1 MNLILLLF
9 VAVPQEYTNLLLG
22 GNYEAALG
30 YCNERIAKGK
40 DVLTWQVEKG
50 DIYYDKYGDYEKAAE
65 IHQNLIDNHG
75 DEDGWLHYRLA
86 LALEMRED
94 YLNAAKAYE
103 IVATQFRTPPLD
115 SFSLTGVER
124 CFKKN
129 YQDYVASVDGYKFTR
144 LELDEKLTQSSY
156 LAQKGERSVV
166 DQMILQR
173 LIYSNALKENA
184 DDTEFF
190 QDGRDDARKELYL
203 EEIRNHD
210 IIAKSEPTD
219 KEMESYYKKN
229 KENYALREE
238 VRGKEIIVAS
248 DTLARYLLD
257 TLHKDIESFDTLA
270 KFYSTA
276 QSNKTGGNMGVVYRG
291 TKPEPV
297 DEVLFKTEVNT
308 LTDVVRFDSK
318 YGIFLITGYKPKRYR
333 EYENVVSQV
342 RNAVKAE
349 KIEELEKKFTKS
361 LRKKAKIK
369 VYKNVVKNPME
380 SEEDKLAAVVSKREI
395 WKNDVVQRNQSQIR
409 MAQADLSNPEE
420 FEKLLNTIIDEQLK
434 LEFAER
440 NKYFLYDGY
449 VNKMRDN
456 IQTLLENGLYRII
469 VIEGVTADSQEIADF
484 YNEHKEEYRVPE
496 TIRARELVV
505 ESKELAEELR
515 QLLLETPEAFDSL
528 AREHS
533 IAQNKADG
541 GKTGVVRRGMR
552 SDVFESNVFGLEI
565 GTMSKIFTEKEGMYT
580 FALLMEHQP
589 ETYRALEEMSR
600 SIETSLL
607 RQKRNTVATEY
618 LDLIKEQADI
628 EIYLP
633 EPVEEGTSD
642 QGE

>member
-9 VAVPQEYTNLLLG
+9 VALPQEYTNLLLG

-50 DIYYDKYGDYEKAAE
+50 DIYHDKFGHYDRAAE
-65 IHQNLIDNHG
+65 IYQNLIDNHG

-115 SFSLTGVER
+115 SFSLSGVER

-129 YQDYVASVDGYKFTR
+129 YQDYIASVDGYKFTR
-144 LELDEKLTQSSY
+144 LELDEKLSHSSS

-229 KENYALREE
+229 KENYVLREE
-238 VRGKEIIVAS
+238 VRGKEIIVTS

-257 TLHKDIESFDTLA
+257 TLHKDIERFDTLA

-308 LTDVVRFDSK
+308 LTDVVQFDNK
-318 YGIFLITGYKPKRYR
+318 YGIFLVTGYKPKRYR
-333 EYENVVSQV
+333 EYENVASQV

-349 KIEELEKKFTKS
+349 KIEELEEKFTKR

-369 VYKNVVKNPME
+369 VYKKVVKNPME
-380 SEEDKLAAVVSKREI
+380 SEEDKLAAVVNKREI

-496 TIRARELVV
+496 TIRAHEIVV

-515 QLLLETPEAFDSL
+515 QRLLETPEAFDSL

-533 IAQNKADG
+533 IAPNKADG

-552 SDVFESNVFGLEI
+552 SDVFESNVFDLEI
-565 GTMSKIFTEKEGMYT
+565 GTTSEIFTEKEGTYT
-580 FALLMEHQP
+580 FVLLTEHQP
-589 ETYRALEEMSR
+589 ETYRTLEEMSR